1 MPALFQRRRSELISA
16 SIIVAAVML
25 TFGGI
30 LRHGFMEDWDD
41 NLICDNPHLTT
52 LNWENLQ
59 WAFTD
64 ITAHRR
70 HIYMPFSW
78 VWWSV
83 VNQTAG
89 LSPVVYHGINLLVH
103 AVNSVLVFFLVRKL
117 LRTWG
122 PDRAPMTGA
131 AGPAE
136 PTVGRGNPPATTG
149 GQGEFWLCA
158 ISVIAALFWALHPL
172 RVEPVAWAITQKFLI
187 ATSLVLLS
195 LFFYLRRIETSR
207 AAWHASGWHW
217 LSVGSFGASLL
228 FYPVALAWPAVLAV
242 VEFAWP
248 RTIVPTPTLSR
259 RIRNVL
265 AAASPFA
272 LCSLLAV
279 SVPLVVARQDPTPAV
294 EAMRG
299 TASPWISQSMEAAYM
314 WMYYAWKP
322 LVPGALSPIY
332 TTLLRFDPWS
342 APFVASLLGLL
353 AVTTL
358 VTVWWRA
365 CPWAPVLWSCHLLLL
380 IPMLGFGVNREMY
393 PNDRYSYLQG
403 ICWALLLGLLLAR
416 LTWHR
421 PAYLRWAWLL
431 PGGCALAAL
440 GVASHRQTA
449 IWNNNVTLFQH
460 ILRAPD
466 IDNYRFDIRW
476 RLAEFHL
483 ARQDYAAAQDTL
495 NQALKIKPQ
504 DPVSWFLLAETH
516 ASAGD
521 FASAEQSARRSLELD
536 PQPETRRLLVTVC
549 ISAKDYPAAIAAL
562 REGLKHDSNDSI
574 AHFTLAAL
582 LAQQGARQ
590 EALGELDQVLRL
602 EPSHADARAL
612 QAELLQQTSGAG
624 TPLPR

>member
-1 MPALFQRRRSELISA
+1 MPALLQRRRSELISA
-16 SIIVAAVML
+16 SIIVAAVVL

-41 NLICDNPHLTT
+41 NLICDNPHLTALT
-52 LNWENLQ
+52 WENIQ

-64 ITAHRR
+64 TTAHRR

-103 AVNSVLVFFLVRKL
+103 AANSLLVFFLVRKL
-117 LRTWG
+117 LRRQG
-122 PDRAPMTGA
+122 PDLLPA
-131 AGPAE
+131 AGPAR
-136 PTVGRGNPPATTG
+136 PSIGPGNHPAKAAGRTD
-149 GQGEFWLCA
+149 FWLCA
-158 ISVIAALFWALHPL
+158 ISAVATLFWALHPL

-187 ATSLVLLS
+187 GTLLVLLS
-195 LFFYLRRIETSR
+195 LFFYLRRIETRR

-217 LSVGSFGASLL
+217 LSLGCFGASLL

-248 RTIVPTPTLSR
+248 KTMAPTQTLSR
-259 RIRNVL
+259 RVRSIL

-279 SVPLVVARQDPTPAV
+279 SVPLVLARQDPTPAA

-322 LVPGALSPIY
+322 LAPAALSPIY

-342 APFVASLLGLL
+342 APFVASMLGLL

-358 VTVWWRA
+358 VTIWWRS

-380 IPMLGFGVNREMY
+380 IPMLGFGANREMY

-416 LTWHR
+416 LTWNR

-440 GVASHRQTA
+440 GGASHRQTA
-449 IWNNNVTLFQH
+449 IWNNNITLFQH
-460 ILRAPD
+460 ILKTPD

-476 RLAEFHL
+476 RLAEYHL
-483 ARQDYAAAQDTL
+483 ARQDYAAAQDAL
-495 NQALKIKPQ
+495 AQALKIKPL
-504 DPVSWFLLAETH
+504 DPVSWYLLAETN
-516 ASAGD
+516 AAAGD
-521 FASAEQSARRSLELD
+521 FASAEQDAWRSLELD
-536 PQPETRRLLVTVC
+536 PRPETRRLLVTVC
-549 ISAKDYPAAIAAL
+549 ISAKDFPAAIAAL
-562 REGLKHDSNDSI
+562 RKGLKNDPNDGV
-574 AHFTLAAL
+574 AHFTLAVL
-582 LAQQGARQ
+582 LAQQGATQ

-612 QAELLQQTSGAG
+612 QAELLQQTGGAG
-624 TPLPR
+624 APLPR